1 MRLKHK
7 CGLVITTR
15 EDHPT
20 KYDGDA
26 MCVAWRGDKVILVA
40 SYLPSLIKYLD
51 ITYRDGQ
58 FVERGKK
65 KNVVS

>member
-15 EDHPT
+15 EDHPA
-20 KYDGDA
+20 KYEGDA
-26 MCVAWRGDKVILVA
+26 MCVAWREDKVMFQA
-40 SYLPSLIKYLD
+40 SYLPSLLKYLD

-58 FVERGKK
+58 FVKRGKK
-65 KNVVS
+65 SVVS